1 MKLVIQSAF
10 LALFGIGLAGAV
22 VSDPTITAIGLG
34 GCLGL
39 FLSLWAWGEDF

>member
-22 VSDPTITAIGLG
+22 VGDATVTAIGLG

-39 FLSLWAWGEDF
+39 FLSLWAWGDDL

>member
-10 LALFGIGLAGAV
+10 IALFGIGLAGAL
-22 VSDPTITAIGLG
+22 VSDPTITAVGLG

-39 FLSLWAWGEDF
+39 FLSLWAWGDDL

>member
-10 LALFGIGLAGAV
+10 IALFGIGLAGAV
-22 VSDPTITAIGLG
+22 VGDTTVTAIGLG

-39 FLSLWAWGEDF
+39 FISLWAWGDDL